1 MLEEKLKEWKRT
13 RSLTLA
19 AEICDQLAPRT
30 ISDDLVKQ
38 VIDWGRDKGITNPD
52 KQLCK
57 VLEEVGE
64 MAHEICRSQYTSEEM
79 QDSIG
84 DSLIT
89 IIILADILNFDPLFC
104 LQEAYN
110 TIKDRKGK
118 TRNGCFEKEEDI
130 K

>member
-1 MLEEKLKEWKRT
+1 MEEKLKEWKET
-13 RSLTLA
+13 RSLSLA
-19 AEICDQLAPRT
+19 AEICDQLAART
-30 ISDDLVKQ
+30 ISDDLFKE
-38 VIDWGRDKGITNPD
+38 VIDWGRERNITNPD

-64 MAHEICRSQYTSEEM
+64 MAHEICRSHYTSEEM

-84 DSLIT
+84 DSLVT

-110 TIKDRKGK
+110 TIKDRRGE

>member
-1 MLEEKLKEWKRT
+1 MEEKLREWKET
-13 RSLTLA
+13 RSLSLA
-19 AEICDQLAPRT
+19 AEICDQLAART
-30 ISDDLVKQ
+30 ISDDLFKQ
-38 VIDWGRDKGITNPD
+38 VIDWGRERNITNPD

-64 MAHEICRSQYTSEEM
+64 MAHEICRSHYTSEEM

-84 DSLIT
+84 DSLVT

-110 TIKDRKGK
+110 TIKDRKGE

>member
-1 MLEEKLKEWKRT
+1 MEEKLKEWKET
-13 RSLTLA
+13 RSLSLA
-19 AEICDQLAPRT
+19 AEICDQLAART
-30 ISDDLVKQ
+30 ISDDLFKEV
-38 VIDWGRDKGITNPD
+38 VDWGRERNITNPD

-84 DSLIT
+84 DSLVT

-110 TIKDRKGK
+110 TIKDRKGE

>member
-1 MLEEKLKEWKRT
+1 MEEKLREWKET
-13 RSLTLA
+13 RSLSLA
-19 AEICDQLAPRT
+19 AEICDQLAART
-30 ISDDLVKQ
+30 ISDDLFKQ
-38 VIDWGRDKGITNPD
+38 VIDWGRERNITNPD

-64 MAHEICRSQYTSEEM
+64 MAHEICRSQYTSEDM

-84 DSLIT
+84 DSLVT

-110 TIKDRKGK
+110 TIKDRKGE

>member
-1 MLEEKLKEWKRT
+1 MEEKLKEWKET
-13 RSLTLA
+13 RSLSLA
-19 AEICDQLAPRT
+19 AEICDQLAART
-30 ISDDLVKQ
+30 ISDDLFKQ
-38 VIDWGRDKGITNPD
+38 VINWGRERNITNPD

-64 MAHEICRSQYTSEEM
+64 MAHEICRSHYTSEEM

-110 TIKDRKGK
+110 TIKDRKGE
-118 TRNGCFEKEEDI
+118 TRNGCFEKFDN
-130 K
+130 

>member
-1 MLEEKLKEWKRT
+1 MLEEKLKEWKKT
-13 RSLTLA
+13 RSLSLA

-38 VIDWGRDKGITNPD
+38 VINWGRDKGITNPD

-64 MAHEICRSQYTSEEM
+64 MAHEICRSHYTSEGM

-84 DSLIT
+84 DSLVT

-110 TIKDRKGK
+110 TIKDRKGE

>member
-1 MLEEKLKEWKRT
+1 MLEEKLKEWKKT
-13 RSLTLA
+13 RSLSLA
-19 AEICDQLAPRT
+19 TEICDQLAPRT
-30 ISDDLVKQ
+30 ISDDLFKE
-38 VIDWGRDKGITNPD
+38 VIDWGRERNITNPD

-84 DSLIT
+84 DSLVT

-110 TIKDRKGK
+110 TIKDRKGE

>member
-1 MLEEKLKEWKRT
+1 MEEKLKEWRKT
-13 RSLTLA
+13 RSLSLA
-19 AEICDQLAPRT
+19 AEICDQLASRA

-84 DSLIT
+84 DSMVAL
-89 IIILADILNFDPLFC
+89 IILADTLNFDPLLC

-110 TIKDRKGK
+110 VIKNRSGQTIS
-118 TRNGCFEKEEDI
+118 GCFVKDEHK
-130 K
+130 